1 MASLMI
7 LATATDASPDVAKK
21 LGEIFSIKEK
31 RGNLAR

>member
-1 MASLMI
+1 MI
-7 LATATDASPDVAKK
+7 FATATEAYPGVGKK